1 MRVPFGGPG
10 RRGSCS
16 AGGGLVGDMCHAES
30 GTAAYLEDP
39 LPYVSRSQLWFPLMV
54 GAGRLGPL
62 LLLLPWFGSGT

>member
-1 MRVPFGGPG
+1 MCPEGARAARFLIG
-10 RRGSCS
+10 RRC
-16 AGGGLVGDMCHAES
+16 LVGDMCHAES

-62 LLLLPWFGSGT
+62 LLLPWFGSGT